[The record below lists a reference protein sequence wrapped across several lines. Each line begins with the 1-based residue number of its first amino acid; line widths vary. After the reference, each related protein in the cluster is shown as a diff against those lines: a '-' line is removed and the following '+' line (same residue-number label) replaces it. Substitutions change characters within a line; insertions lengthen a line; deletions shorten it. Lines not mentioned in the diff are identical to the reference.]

1 MCVRYERV
9 RLLFLLVSLSDL
21 VQTGLTMKP
30 LSGAPK
36 LVAMAAIAVLM
47 ILAFHACATF
57 APGTRFGLEIQEP
70 FRLSRIGGFV
80 KMLHTLSRS
89 AAWEFHVVYDD
100 GTSKDFRSGSPLNIK
115 TDKVTMF
122 EVPKSTTGEFTAIGA
137 NVTQRVYSNS
147 ITDIDKVV
155 KELKKQQ
162 H

>member
-1 MCVRYERV
+1 
-9 RLLFLLVSLSDL
+9 
-21 VQTGLTMKP
+21 MKS

-36 LVAMAAIAVLM
+36 LVAMAAIAALM
-47 ILAFHACATF
+47 ILAFHACTTF
-57 APGTRFGLEIQEP
+57 APGTRFGLEIRES
-70 FRLSRIGGFV
+70 FHLSSIPGFL

-89 AAWEFHVVYDD
+89 AAWEFHVVYDN

-137 NVTQRVYSNS
+137 HVTQRVYSNS

-155 KELKKQQ
+155 EELKKQQ

>member
-1 MCVRYERV
+1 
-9 RLLFLLVSLSDL
+9 
-21 VQTGLTMKP
+21 MKTP
-30 LSGAPK
+30 SAAPK
-36 LVAMAAIAVLM
+36 LVAMAAIAILT
-47 ILAFHACATF
+47 ILAFQACETV
-57 APGTRFGLEIQEP
+57 APGTRFGLEIRES
-70 FRLSRIGGFV
+70 FRLSRIGGFL

-89 AAWEFHVVYDD
+89 AFWEFHVVYDD

>member
-1 MCVRYERV
+1 
-9 RLLFLLVSLSDL
+9 
-21 VQTGLTMKP
+21 MKP

-36 LVAMAAIAVLM
+36 LVAMAAIAFLT
-47 ILAFHACATF
+47 IFAFHACQTTI
-57 APGTRFGLEIQEP
+57 APGTRFGLEIREG
-70 FRLSRIGGFV
+70 FRLSSIGGFI
-80 KMLHTLSRS
+80 KMLHTLSKS
-89 AAWEFHVVYDD
+89 AAWEFHVVYDN

-147 ITDIDKVV
+147 ITDIDKVL